1 MMRQIRKRYSVP
13 AKRGMVVAAHGMI
26 GRITS
31 SLYNNLRIGIPMG
44 GGKTSL
50 IACPTRD
57 IAYLVDGEW
66 IMYDA
71 SPITIGA
78 TEFYDTVV
86 TREKK

>member
-1 MMRQIRKRYSVP
+1 MIKYIRERYGVP
-13 AKRGMVVAAHGMI
+13 AKRGMRVVVQGMV

-31 SLYNNLRIGIPMG
+31 APDNWLRIRVAIGDRK
-44 GGKTSL
+44 KT
-50 IACPTRD
+50 IIVHPTDD

-78 TEFYDTVV
+78 TEFYDSV
-86 TREKK
+86 TPKEK